1 MNFRA
6 SSPIHLLFPLRNN
19 LACIRP
25 VASLALLDATDNTDS
40 GQISTDS
47 EAIICLALDL
57 KQHTRWREALGPADW
72 LQLDL
77 RGHRWSLS
85 RGPRGKRRVLRN
97 VAADL

>member
-6 SSPIHLLFPLRNN
+6 SSPIHPLFPLRTN

-40 GQISTDS
+40 GQTSTDS

-57 KQHTRWREALGPADW
+57 KPHTRWREALGPADW
-72 LQLDL
+72 LQLEEGDLVLVGDNSMRIDL
-77 RGHRWSLS
+77 RREQLIVA
-85 RGPRGKRRVLRN
+85 PR
-97 VAADL
+97 